1 MKKTYRLYPFAF
13 FDRDGITARLE
24 GMARKGWLL
33 ECATPLWI
41 YRRAEPAEVRYA
53 VCYTPQVSEN
63 DPEPPEGQQEFRE
76 FCAHTGWEYVCSG
89 AQMQIFRNFQ
99 EDPTPIETDPRL
111 EVASIHASYRKQRLG
126 LHLLQI
132 LLALRSLDLLFSQP
146 RSPLARPGSLLS
158 CVFWLAV
165 LFLNAG
171 QFLLYWAW
179 RRRALA
185 IAEAGVFLSTPPYGR
200 PLRLLNQN
208 LLPFAL
214 LYILLSLA
222 QLAHY
227 RLLTTLLLALGLLVL
242 LAAILFLFHFCRTH
256 GASRLFTRNA
266 VLTAFAVAVVLL
278 AWYVY
283 CFPT

>member
-76 FCAHTGWEYVCSG
+76 FCAYTGWEYVCSG

-179 RRRALA
+179 RRRA
-185 IAEAGVFLSTPPYGR
+185 TRRPPPSMSRWWAPTRSPTSRSSPSSIPPPPPRGR
-200 PLRLLNQN
+200 RSRRTGG
-208 LLPFAL
+208 
-214 LYILLSLA
+214 SLVWPGPA
-222 QLAHY
+222 PP
-227 RLLTTLLLALGLLVL
+227 
-242 LAAILFLFHFCRTH
+242 C
-256 GASRLFTRNA
+256 
-266 VLTAFAVAVVLL
+266 
-278 AWYVY
+278 
-283 CFPT
+283 